1 MGLGG
6 NIDRRKGVTG
16 MSDASASGASD
27 SVVCA
32 TNFTPAA
39 DRALAAA
46 LHLGVALGARVVLVH
61 VVRREA
67 ERAQAQQRLEGYA
80 RQHAAGVALALLV
93 ENGDVAP
100 AIARVARQQFAKVL
114 TIGRH
119 RHSESLFRVD
129 VEDAIQ
135 DLSPCPVLEVAAE
148 EDPRQ
153 VVRQFL
159 ATAVA
164 ERHCTVCGRQVDAV
178 VCPQCGLRIAGE
190 LLTSRNRQEGRGLHP
205 EDKSLAVNP
214 VPGERG
220 AQKG

>member
-1 MGLGG
+1 
-6 NIDRRKGVTG
+6 
-16 MSDASASGASD
+16 MSEASASGASD

-67 ERAQAQQRLEGYA
+67 ERAQARQRLESYA

-100 AIARVARQQFAKVL
+100 AIARVVRQQFAKVL

-135 DLSPCPVLEVAAE
+135 DLAPCPVLEVAAE
-148 EDPRQ
+148 ADPRQ

-178 VCPQCGLRIAGE
+178 VCPQCGLRIASE
-190 LLTSRNRQEGRGLHP
+190 LLTSKNLHERQEGRGLHP

-214 VPGERG
+214 LPGDRG
-220 AQKG
+220 AQKS